1 MPLPEFWNET
11 FDTRIVSDRT
21 FIDVQNALEF
31 LGQNNRR
38 KREGWRPFDAF
49 LKKQGLDIDLHFLK
63 AKDCHRQYLSV
74 EAFLS
79 LLFGGQCLQDS
90 NSTLSEHERQRANN
104 RIYELRSG
112 CVQTLTRIE
121 NGDPN
126 EVVRPIPR
134 EEGNND
140 DVGNAVI
147 MPHELEDAHA
157 RPNVTVKSKEIL
169 STSELKA
176 REDGRRNRDDTN
188 TKSASR
194 TLRNRVRSQE
204 QELARISRT
213 IHNGGKLEFC
223 LALGL
228 SVSDTRKRLITDHG
242 EGWDGRLSVTDVID
256 VLKNIT
262 VQKCGRNMCL
272 YDIIVKFHSAERH
285 HITAGEILMLVDTKS
300 VHEMISYLRE
310 RLPGFLASERETRRL
325 KSKMNDGMKVLE
337 PRMTATGMSINP
349 MRLRQCLLYL
359 YHWLGAE
366 EWWRLFG
373 DASKLGREQTTIMG
387 LTCINNSQILR
398 EVKIHSPMEVWMTNI
413 FFLKDTR
420 ANIEANLGPEGGE
433 LGEFIKA
440 MKRMGHHI
448 FLSADSMF
456 CDALFGGNLG
466 PTTVSGWNMF
476 MNMTKDEKGNIDPTT
491 GRRSTLMYT
500 LNRTNETKFLPIDE
514 DHVGIDPNHAVSRI
528 VEKLI
533 KLVVHAV
540 SDIAAQLPRKEGKQ
554 MRAQSLRNLV
564 ANIADRDVHRGKE
577 GVFTLRFDDNDEL
590 KDFTLNTTSAE
601 VILAPPYEFG
611 SENNYPDILDNVIPD
626 TPYLRPIPQEM
637 VDLLNLEDDVLTYK
651 QLIQMTHRHMWGM
664 YKLLTLDPVKLRDN
678 SNTGSTFEG
687 DYEFGLSAD
696 QISEYRDHAD
706 KFHRLFCFVYD
717 ASKLT
722 PYMMKLIDV
731 IPLLLE
737 KFPFHSTMRLATEAG
752 EHRHYLNM
760 TYYYQHTLRGGG
772 INRPTVL
779 KSLFQWQW
787 RCLNHR
793 IQQGPRAISEAFD
806 DFVKDQLGVVLND
819 HTVSSDEE
827 PLVQVD
833 NDEANDNQ
841 LNSNT
846 EDQLQFDEE
855 STDQQHSGSPIAST
869 EPPNDVQHA
878 TIARTSQPTFR
889 FQIIVICGR
898 LRMSREA
905 IAAHVQNLGG
915 NIWTSQLPDERI
927 PVNGLIISSQQ
938 ECNRDPSC
946 IVHNL
951 AEGFR
956 RGWAIVSE
964 SYIEDCAKRGFDVG
978 VENYFL
984 DTSKLSDAPQKV
996 LQSLRVLP
1004 PPGDIA
1010 KNQQKR

>member
-349 MRLRQCLLYL
+349 MRL
-359 YHWLGAE
+359 
-366 EWWRLFG
+366 
-373 DASKLGREQTTIMG
+373 
-387 LTCINNSQILR
+387 
-398 EVKIHSPMEVWMTNI
+398 
-413 FFLKDTR
+413 
-420 ANIEANLGPEGGE
+420 
-433 LGEFIKA
+433 
-440 MKRMGHHI
+440 
-448 FLSADSMF
+448 
-456 CDALFGGNLG
+456 
-466 PTTVSGWNMF
+466 
-476 MNMTKDEKGNIDPTT
+476 
-491 GRRSTLMYT
+491 
-500 LNRTNETKFLPIDE
+500 
-514 DHVGIDPNHAVSRI
+514 
-528 VEKLI
+528 
-533 KLVVHAV
+533 
-540 SDIAAQLPRKEGKQ
+540 
-554 MRAQSLRNLV
+554 
-564 ANIADRDVHRGKE
+564 
-577 GVFTLRFDDNDEL
+577 
-590 KDFTLNTTSAE
+590 
-601 VILAPPYEFG
+601 
-611 SENNYPDILDNVIPD
+611 
-626 TPYLRPIPQEM
+626 
-637 VDLLNLEDDVLTYK
+637 
-651 QLIQMTHRHMWGM
+651 
-664 YKLLTLDPVKLRDN
+664 
-678 SNTGSTFEG
+678 
-687 DYEFGLSAD
+687 
-696 QISEYRDHAD
+696 
-706 KFHRLFCFVYD
+706 
-717 ASKLT
+717 
-722 PYMMKLIDV
+722 
-731 IPLLLE
+731 
-737 KFPFHSTMRLATEAG
+737 
-752 EHRHYLNM
+752 
-760 TYYYQHTLRGGG
+760 
-772 INRPTVL
+772 
-779 KSLFQWQW
+779 WQ
-787 RCLNHR
+787 
-793 IQQGPRAISEAFD
+793 
-806 DFVKDQLGVVLND
+806 K
-819 HTVSSDEE
+819 
-827 PLVQVD
+827 
-833 NDEANDNQ
+833 
-841 LNSNT
+841 
-846 EDQLQFDEE
+846 
-855 STDQQHSGSPIAST
+855 
-869 EPPNDVQHA
+869 
-878 TIARTSQPTFR
+878 
-889 FQIIVICGR
+889 
-898 LRMSREA
+898 
-905 IAAHVQNLGG
+905 
-915 NIWTSQLPDERI
+915 
-927 PVNGLIISSQQ
+927 
-938 ECNRDPSC
+938 
-946 IVHNL
+946 
-951 AEGFR
+951 
-956 RGWAIVSE
+956 
-964 SYIEDCAKRGFDVG
+964 
-978 VENYFL
+978 
-984 DTSKLSDAPQKV
+984 
-996 LQSLRVLP
+996 
-1004 PPGDIA
+1004 
-1010 KNQQKR
+1010 